1 MHNTVITWQR
11 KRNEVTREIRYA
23 KLNYQNK
30 KIDQINSGNIHV
42 KEWYKLTKQLFNK
55 QSSTTIPTLKY
66 EGKTASDD
74 IDKVNLLNTVFCKQA
89 TIDSEPDDLPTN
101 FPCADSRLLSFAIS
115 PQDVKDAVSVVDPSK
130 ACSPD
135 MIIN

>member
-1 MHNTVITWQR
+1 MHNTVITWQQFKR

-55 QSSTTIPTLKY
+55 QSSTTIPILKY

-74 IDKVNLLNTVFCKQA
+74 IEKVNLLNTVSVNKQRS
-89 TIDSEPDDLPTN
+89 THNLMTYLQTSPVRIQD
-101 FPCADSRLLSFAIS
+101 FYHLLY
-115 PQDVKDAVSVVDPSK
+115 PLQLVY
-130 ACSPD
+130 
-135 MIIN
+135 INNDI